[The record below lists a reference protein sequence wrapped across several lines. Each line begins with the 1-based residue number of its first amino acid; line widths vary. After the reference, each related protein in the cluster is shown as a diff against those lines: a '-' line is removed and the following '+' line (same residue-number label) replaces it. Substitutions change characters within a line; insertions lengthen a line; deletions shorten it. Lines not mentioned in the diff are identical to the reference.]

1 MNSNLDSAAIR
12 EILLT
17 TEQLLEADRMYEA
30 LAALQSSY
38 IEIKETGFDN
48 WNGGTTLWTIYL
60 NLDPQTY
67 SQLSRKKEV
76 FEKQISKRFNLTI
89 EQYSSDNFT
98 IKFVPKVV
106 KKEITTTNGEIPK
119 DKRKNIFDCFTMDNI
134 HYAGA
139 LNDVEFLQ
147 RIFDLE
153 TLPSYD
159 SRYSTAAGDIWQH
172 TVNND
177 DYPLNWVFTDERFNL
192 SSCDEEVFIKF
203 ISEALNP
210 IVRPDRNETLSLVQH
225 INDQLKSCGWELIEI
240 EKIAGRP
247 RFQGEKTATKNR
259 SISRGKAVADSLDA
273 GWMQKEIE
281 RLEYAVETDPILAI
295 GTAKDLVET
304 CCKTILKKREVEY
317 PRSADIPTL
326 TKLLTKELKLVA
338 NDVPDSA
345 RGAENIK
352 LILRNLSNITK
363 NIAEL
368 RGLYGTGHGRDGQH
382 KGLEIR
388 HARLAVGAA
397 IIFIDFITETH
408 NKRQLTQ
415 STDKE

>member
-1 MNSNLDSAAIR
+1 MHD
-12 EILLT
+12 
-17 TEQLLEADRMYEA
+17 A
-30 LAALQSSY
+30 LAALQASS
-38 IEIKETGFDN
+38 IELKETGFDN
-48 WNGGTTLWTIYL
+48 WNGGTTFWTIYL
-60 NLDPQTY
+60 NIDPKNY
-67 SQLSRKKEV
+67 SNIARKKEN
-76 FEKQISKRFNLTI
+76 FEEQISRRFTLAV
-89 EQYSSDNFT
+89 EQYSNDNYI
-98 IKFVPKVV
+98 IKFSPKFSPNAAPS
-106 KKEITTTNGEIPK
+106 TNGKIPK
-119 DKRKNIFDCFTMDNI
+119 DKRDNIFDCFTIDSI
-134 HYAGA
+134 HYAGV

-153 TLPSYD
+153 ELPSYD
-159 SRYSTAAGDIWQH
+159 SRYNTAAGDIWQH

-177 DYPLNWVFTDERFNL
+177 DYLLNWIFTDDRFNL
-192 SSCDEEVFIKF
+192 ANCDEEIFVKF
-203 ISEALNP
+203 ISETINP
-210 IVRPDRNETLSLVQH
+210 AVRPDRNEALRLVQN
-225 INDQLKSCGWELIEI
+225 INDQLKNCGWELIEI

-247 RFQGEKTATKNR
+247 RFQGKRITSRNH

-304 CCKTILKKREVEY
+304 CCKTILKKREIEY

-326 TKLLTKELKLVA
+326 TKLLVKELKLVA
-338 NDVPDSA
+338 NDIPDSA
-345 RGAENIK
+345 KGAESIK
-352 LILRNLSNITK
+352 MILRNLSNITK

-388 HARLAVGAA
+388 HARLAVGSA
-397 IIFIDFITETH
+397 IIFIDFVTETH

-415 STDKE
+415 SKDTDNH